1 MTSGAGQGRSY
12 DELPRVLTAT
22 NALAIVVG
30 IIIGS
35 GIFLVPREMMAA
47 VGSSRMVY
55 AVWITGGLLSL
66 FGAMSYA
73 EVAAMRPRVGGEY
86 AFLYDAYGPLT
97 AFLYTWTWTMVAK
110 PASIATIAAGLM
122 RVLGTFPAFG
132 FLDHVAFAH
141 LFHGSELLWGSGLL
155 WGQVMAI
162 AATWLITGL
171 NIVSTRD
178 SAQVQTVLTWLKV
191 LMIVV
196 IAGFCFASVKYGD
209 WHNFGTKFR
218 GARGGFAGFMI
229 ALIAALWA
237 YDGWSD
243 VSQMAGEVQKPQR
256 SLPVA
261 LIGGV
266 TIVGA
271 LYMLTNAAIQYVLP
285 SAAIA
290 ATDRPATDALQLVAG
305 NLGAGLVAVGMA
317 VSICATFVGS
327 SLSGARVPFAAARDR
342 LFPSVL
348 GQIHPRFKTPW
359 ASLVLQA
366 VLSTL
371 LLLAIGRFQALFSLA
386 IFSEWLF
393 YALTAA
399 TVFVF
404 RVREPDAYRPYRVT
418 GYPVVP
424 ALFILAALVL
434 LVFSFMDQPRESIAG
449 AIVILCGIPL
459 HFLFQRSKSPGD
471 RAI

>member
-1 MTSGAGQGRSY
+1 MASETAPGQSHE
-12 DELPRVLTAT
+12 ELPRVLTAT

-47 VGSSRMVY
+47 VGSSQMVY
-55 AVWITGGLLSL
+55 TVWIVAGMLSL

-86 AFLYDAYGPLT
+86 AFLLDAYGPLT
-97 AFLYTWTWTMVAK
+97 AFLYTWTWTMIAK

-122 RVLGTFPAFG
+122 RVLGTFPAFA
-132 FLDHVAFAH
+132 FLDHAVFGH
-141 LFHGSELLWGSGLL
+141 LLWS
-155 WGQVMAI
+155 QVMAI

-178 SAQVQTVLTWLKV
+178 SAQVQTLLTWLKA
-191 LMIVV
+191 LMILV
-196 IAGFCFASVKYGD
+196 IAGFCFTSVKYGD
-209 WHNFGTKFR
+209 WHNFSSEFH

-256 SLPVA
+256 SLPIA

-271 LYMLTNAAIQYVLP
+271 LYMLTNAAIQYILP

-305 NLGAGLVAVGMA
+305 NLGAGLVAIGMA
-317 VSICATFVGS
+317 VSIGAAFVGS

-342 LFPSVL
+342 LFPSAL
-348 GQIHPRFKTPW
+348 GAIHPRFKTPW
-359 ASLVLQA
+359 ISLLLQA

-404 RVREPDAYRPYRVT
+404 RMREPNANRPYSVT

-434 LVFSFMDQPRESIAG
+434 LVFSFMNQPGESIAG
-449 AIVILCGIPL
+449 ALVILCGVPL
-459 HFLFQRSKSPGD
+459 HYLFQRNNAPRNK
-471 RAI
+471 AA

>member
-1 MTSGAGQGRSY
+1 MASPTTTDRMR
-12 DELPRVLTAT
+12 ELPRVLSAT

-55 AVWITGGLLSL
+55 IVWITGGFLSL

-73 EVAAMRPRVGGEY
+73 ELAAMKPRVGGEY
-86 AFLYDAYGPLT
+86 AFLHDAYGPLV
-97 AFLYTWTWTMVAK
+97 AFLYTWTWTTIAK
-110 PASIATIAAGLM
+110 PASIATIAAGLL
-122 RVLGTFPAFG
+122 RVLGTFSIFG
-132 FLDHVAFAH
+132 FLSHTAV
-141 LFHGSELLWGSGLL
+141 GPLLWSQIL
-155 WGQVMAI
+155 AI
-162 AATWLITGL
+162 SATWLITGL
-171 NIVSTRD
+171 NIVSTLD
-178 SAQVQTVLTWLKV
+178 SAKVQTILTWLKV
-191 LMIVV
+191 LMIIV
-196 IAGFCFASVKYGD
+196 IAGFCFTSLKTGS
-209 WHNFGTKFR
+209 WHNLTTSFQ

-243 VSQMAGEVQKPQR
+243 VSQMAGEIKDPQR
-256 SLPVA
+256 SMPLA
-261 LIGGV
+261 LVGGV
-266 TIVGA
+266 AIVGS

-285 SAAIA
+285 AGTIAIA
-290 ATDRPATDALQLVAG
+290 ERPAVDALRLVAG
-305 NLGAGLVAVGMA
+305 NAGAALVSIGMA

-327 SLSGARVPFAAARDR
+327 SLSGARVPFAAAQDK

-348 GQIHPRFKTPW
+348 AEIHPRFHTPW

-366 VLSTL
+366 ILSSL

-393 YALTAA
+393 YALTTASI
-399 TVFVF
+399 FIF
-404 RVREPDAYRPYRVT
+404 RAREPETPRPYKVS

-434 LVFSFMDQPRESIAG
+434 LVFSFMDQPRNSIAG
-449 AIVILCGIPL
+449 AIVILCGVPL
-459 HFLFQRSKSPGD
+459 HYLFQRRVSA
-471 RAI
+471 RNAREAVL

>member
-1 MTSGAGQGRSY
+1 MTSDAAMGRPH

-86 AFLYDAYGPLT
+86 AFLHDAYGPLT
-97 AFLYTWTWTMVAK
+97 AFLYTWTWTMIAK

-122 RVLGTFPAFG
+122 RVLGTFPAFA

-141 LFHGSELLWGSGLL
+141 LLWS
-155 WGQVMAI
+155 QVMAI

-191 LMIVV
+191 LMILV
-196 IAGFCFASVKYGD
+196 IAGFCFASVRYGD
-209 WHNFGTKFR
+209 WHNFGTSFT
-218 GARGGFAGFMI
+218 GARGGFAGFMV

-285 SAAIA
+285 AAAIA

-317 VSICATFVGS
+317 VSVGATFVGS

-348 GQIHPRFKTPW
+348 GKIHPRFKTPW
-359 ASLVLQA
+359 ASLMLQA
-366 VLSTL
+366 VLSSL
-371 LLLAIGRFQALFSLA
+371 LLLEVGRFQALFSLA

-404 RVREPDAYRPYRVT
+404 RVREPNAYRPYRVT

-434 LVFSFMDQPRESIAG
+434 LVFSFMDQPRESIVG

-459 HFLFQRSKSPGD
+459 HFLFQRSKSPYD